1 MTPTSAHGT
10 KGGTDR
16 VRPDKVAKAAAAT
29 PAPAGA
35 AGPRPPKAGAWGDDL
50 SYQQWDM
57 HSIFVP
63 RTHAH
68 NIKGKGVKVRACG
81 QCKLLVGPLQHL
93 FYTAYLAAWH
103 DTAGFMCLPVQMM
116 RCCNRRPCTPSC
128 ACNGSG
134 SVGHVRLPGLS
145 APQVGI
151 LDTGLDYTHPD
162 IGPQVDYASSV
173 SCVSGVA
180 NGTREAWSDPDG
192 HGTW

>member
-68 NIKGKGVKVRACG
+68 NIKGKGVKVRGLWAV
-81 QCKLLVGPLQHL
+81 QNYWSDRYNTSFTQPIS
-93 FYTAYLAAWH
+93 
-103 DTAGFMCLPVQMM
+103 LPGTTQQD
-116 RCCNRRPCTPSC
+116 SC
-128 ACNGSG
+128 ACPSK
-134 SVGHVRLPGLS
+134 
-145 APQVGI
+145 
-151 LDTGLDYTHPD
+151 
-162 IGPQVDYASSV
+162 
-173 SCVSGVA
+173 
-180 NGTREAWSDPDG
+180 
-192 HGTW
+192 